1 MATDI
6 LEYPDW
12 EGAGR
17 IHDWRNH
24 VGENTKHIWNTFTRE
39 QKYAIMLD
47 AERLADYEEW
57 D

>member
-1 MATDI
+1 MTTDI

-12 EGAGR
+12 EGSGR
-17 IHDWRNH
+17 IHNWRDH
-24 VGENTKHIWNTFTRE
+24 VGNNTQRIWNTFTRE

-47 AERLADYEEW
+47 AERVADYEEW